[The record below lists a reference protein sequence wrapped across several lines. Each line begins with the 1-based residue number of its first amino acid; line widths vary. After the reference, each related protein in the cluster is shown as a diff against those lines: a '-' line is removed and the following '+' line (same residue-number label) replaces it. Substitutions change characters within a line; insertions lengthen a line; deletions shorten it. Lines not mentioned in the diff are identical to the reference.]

1 MKRPEGRTNSNIS
14 LSTSSPPPDIPHN
27 HSNRSSVHSF
37 SDIKLTAKP
46 HAFSGSILNPKH
58 ARELTPKLVLSI
70 THTLGAHALESSN
83 TFASSGPNST
93 STDSGGGAN
102 YYPTLSSNNTND
114 DGPVEAKVQYTVWI
128 TEAWRVLGWAE
139 PSAALFWEMATMYHT
154 LHVAARSVQV
164 EELTAEDLAAASS
177 AIYQS
182 HSEDQEIGSIQR
194 TFSRTIPPILSCGS
208 SASMDSTD
216 LNPKPSQHY
225 KKNDT
230 ITQNSNAAA
239 AAAAASPIRK
249 LDKKHAHHKQSA
261 ASAKELPVWIIG
273 TFLLLH
279 CEEKAFQKNVSG
291 EEEQR
296 FGALMAKNSSLEI
309 FGFGIGAHNSS
320 ILSMDAKLHNASFLN
335 HSNCTSFLLR
345 HLRKFLLLA
354 CVPHNSD
361 ALIALV
367 QLADSA
373 CVHDIEYTIRQ
384 DRKASKN
391 LDKYTTSD
399 PDVLLRRHDDEHGDV
414 GFNVHMTVDD
424 LERLNLI
431 LQAPFGGRINDPALY
446 ISDFM
451 PQEELAVYGGISL
464 EIIEQELRRHLE
476 NDLLDSNDNNSQD
489 DKTASDVLSDIGN
502 LSLDEKKED
511 ADNDRNEYKELS
523 YTKIR
528 GSTVYLHPK
537 KPVQRDM
544 SPDGS
549 LMNGGRLHDVQ
560 ISGCSDAHL
569 YLLQPFEH
577 ATISACYGCTIVV
590 GAVAGLLDVVDCER
604 CTVTGAA
611 RRVLVSNCYDVTM
624 SIFTPS
630 PPLLCGDNRNCQ
642 FAPYNTYYDGLRD
655 DLLSTGL
662 AAVLVSTD
670 NSIVSDPLYGPALQC
685 ASNKWKIPV
694 ELSKLSDLLHA
705 PQSVPRSSSPVLGAS
720 ADEKQISTDDTVKI
734 STLVPASDF
743 NVLIIPFASKLTKER
758 HRKQEAKIDDVDA
771 PGNIKGSGM
780 GAQYCHNLADVIQL
794 CPFRLPTEYERMVLA
809 KADRIKSLQHAIE
822 TELTPE
828 HQVKLAEELNQGFR
842 DWLVTSGNLR
852 QILDLVHLDHKSN

>member
-1 MKRPEGRTNSNIS
+1 M
-14 LSTSSPPPDIPHN
+14 
-27 HSNRSSVHSF
+27 HSF
-37 SDIKLTAKP
+37 SDVKLTAKP

-83 TFASSGPNST
+83 TFASSGPNSA
-93 STDSGGGAN
+93 SADSGGTN
-102 YYPTLSSNNTND
+102 YYPTND
-114 DGPVEAKVQYTVWI
+114 DAPSEAKVQYTVWI

-164 EELTAEDLAAASS
+164 EELTGDLTAASS
-177 AIYQS
+177 AIARS
-182 HSEDQEIGSIQR
+182 NSDEIQR
-194 TFSRTIPPILSCGS
+194 TYSKTIPPILSCGS

-216 LNPKPSQHY
+216 QNYKSLQQY
-225 KKNDT
+225 KKYDST
-230 ITQNSNAAA
+230 VTTTSNSSSGSTYPNNS
-239 AAAAASPIRK
+239 ASSPLRK
-249 LDKKHAHHKQSA
+249 HDKKHSHHKQSA

-279 CEEKAFQKNVSG
+279 CEEKVFQKNVSG

-309 FGFGIGAHNSS
+309 FGFGIGTHNSS
-320 ILSMDAKLHNASFLN
+320 ILSLDAKLHNSSGLN
-335 HSNCTSFLLR
+335 HSNCTSYLLR

-367 QLADSA
+367 QLADST
-373 CVHDIEYTIRQ
+373 CVHDIEYTSRQ
-384 DRKASKN
+384 VRNASKN
-391 LDKYTTSD
+391 LEKYTTYD
-399 PDVLLRRHDDEHGDV
+399 PDVLLRRHEEEHGDV
-414 GFNVHMTVDD
+414 GLNVHMTVDD

-451 PQEELAVYGGISL
+451 PPEDLAVYGGISL
-464 EIIEQELRRHLE
+464 EMVEQELRRHLE
-476 NDLLDSNDNNSQD
+476 NDLLDSNDSNSQE
-489 DKTASDVLSDIGN
+489 DKPSDVLTDIGK
-502 LSLDEKKED
+502 LSLEEKKD
-511 ADNDRNEYKELS
+511 DTDNDRNKYKELS

-528 GSTVYLHPK
+528 GSTVCLHPN
-537 KPVQRDM
+537 KPIQRNTL
-544 SPDGS
+544 PDGS
-549 LMNGGRLHDVQ
+549 LMNGGRLHDVH

-624 SIFTPS
+624 NIFTPS

-662 AAVLVSTD
+662 AAVLVPAD
-670 NSIVSDPLYGPALQC
+670 NTIAPDPLYGPALQC

-720 ADEKQISTDDTVKI
+720 ADEKQMSTDDTVKI

-743 NVLIIPFASKLTKER
+743 NVLIIPFASKIAKER
-758 HRKQEAKIDDVDA
+758 HQKQETKADDIDV
-771 PGNIKGSGM
+771 PGNDSSSSKPTNRNRM
-780 GAQYCHNLADVIQL
+780 GAQYCHNLADIIQL
-794 CPFRLPTEYERMVLA
+794 CPFRFPTEYERMVLA

-828 HQVKLAEELNQGFR
+828 QQVKFAEELNQGFR

-852 QILDLVHLDHKSN
+852 QILDLVHLDNKSN